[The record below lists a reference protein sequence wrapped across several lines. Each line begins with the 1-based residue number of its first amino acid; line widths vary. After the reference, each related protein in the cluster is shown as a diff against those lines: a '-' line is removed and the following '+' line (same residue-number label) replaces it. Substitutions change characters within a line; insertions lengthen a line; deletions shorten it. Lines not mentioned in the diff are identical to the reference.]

1 MVPIKLLSMP
11 VDMPAYFSNSKNMPV
26 PAGAILGGAAIGAVG
41 NILGGLFGSSD
52 NRAALKAQAQMQEN
66 AMNWQHNERLDT
78 QSYNSAEA
86 QKLRDWQE
94 KMVNQQNEYN
104 SIGAQVQRA
113 IQAGVNPYSMISPT
127 GSSAASAP
135 SGAAAHSSGWPS
147 VSWSPSY
154 GAQNTSARAAMV
166 KSITSGAADIASV
179 FEKIASAKKL
189 GVDTEYIERG
199 MEDMLRNLELDANG
213 QELANNYQQWV
224 NDNADKL
231 RKAQLDKLNAEFQL
245 LLSEK
250 DLNSDKAREIQHR
263 IDKIISETDLV
274 DAQAERLWN
283 YVDNWMDADM
293 SSQIGLRRSES
304 SLNRARETT
313 EGALQDYY
321 DQQTETSYSQ
331 QQFLDTQR
339 DYQNMINDVKKFGL
353 TKERAASLRHFEEQL
368 DREGLITDQQREA
381 LKLARNRNDWW
392 LYDKVTG
399 TIFNTWS
406 NINGTIGSLRGR

>member
-1 MVPIKLLSMP
+1 MVLTKLLSMP
-11 VDMPAYFSNSKNMPV
+11 VDAPAYSPRK
-26 PAGAILGGAAIGAVG
+26 PAWIGAAIGAIGGLVG
-41 NILGGLFGSSD
+41 NMLGSSD
-52 NRAALKAQAQMQEN
+52 NHAALKAQSQMQEN

-86 QKLRDWQE
+86 RKLRDWQE

-127 GSSAASAP
+127 GASAASAP
-135 SGAAAHSSGWPS
+135 SGSAAHSSGWPS
-147 VSWSPSY
+147 VSWVPAY
-154 GAQNTSARAAMV
+154 GAQNISARAAMV
-166 KSITSGAADIASV
+166 KSVTSGAADIASV

-199 MEDMLRNLELDANG
+199 MEDMLRNLKLDANG
-213 QELANNYQQWV
+213 QELVNNYQQWI

-231 RKAQLDKLNAEFQL
+231 RKAQLDKLTAEFQL
-245 LLSEK
+245 WLSEK
-250 DLNSDKAREIQHR
+250 DVNSENVKEIRENINR
-263 IDKIISETDLV
+263 IIAETGLTKV
-274 DAQAERLWN
+274 QADRLRN
-283 YVDNWMDADM
+283 YLDNWMDADM
-293 SSQIGLRRSES
+293 SSQIGLRKSES

-321 DQQTETSYSQ
+321 DQQTETSYSHQ
-331 QQFLDTQR
+331 QYIDTQR
-339 DYQNMINDVKKFGL
+339 NYQDMINDVKKFGL

-381 LKLARNRNDWW
+381 LKFARNRNDWW

-399 TIFNTWS
+399 TIFDTWS
-406 NINGTIGSLRGR
+406 NVNGTIGALRGR

>member
-1 MVPIKLLSMP
+1 MVLTKLLSVP
-11 VDMPAYFSNSKNMPV
+11 VDVPAHSLQIKCAPIG
-26 PAGAILGGAAIGAVG
+26 AGAILGGAAIGAFG
-41 NILGGLFGSSD
+41 NILGGVLGSSD
-52 NRAALKAQAQMQEN
+52 NRAALRAQAQMQEN
-66 AMNWQHNERLDT
+66 SMNWQHNERLDT

-94 KMVNQQNEYN
+94 KMVNQQNQYN

-127 GSSAASAP
+127 GASAASAP

-147 VSWSPSY
+147 VSWAPAY
-154 GAQNTSARAAMV
+154 GAQNISARASLV

-179 FEKIASAKKL
+179 FEKIASAKKM

-199 MEDMLRNLELDANG
+199 MEDMLRNLKLDANG

-231 RKAQLDKLNAEFQL
+231 RNSQLDKLNAEIQL

-250 DLNSDKAREIQHR
+250 DLNSEKVREIKHN
-263 IDKIISETDLV
+263 IDKIIADTGLTE
-274 DAQAERLWN
+274 AQTERLWN
-283 YVDNWMDADM
+283 YVDKWMDADM

-368 DREGLITDQQREA
+368 DREGIVTDQQREA
-381 LKLARNRNDWW
+381 LKFARNRNDWW
-392 LYDKVTG
+392 LYDKVSG
-399 TIFNTWS
+399 TIFDTWS
-406 NINGTIGSLRGR
+406 NVNGTIGALRGR